1 MNVSDG
7 RSITLPLFG
16 GGGWVG
22 GGGVFKRILS
32 YSIMN
37 HAKQQIV

>member
-16 GGGWVG
+16 GVGVG
-22 GGGVFKRILS
+22 GGVVFKRILS